1 MRFAAKKW
9 RIRQEHQMLVSRRR
23 SDAVAADELDVSRKH
38 RWKKNGY
45 RIILR
50 VMMEVDGVVTIDNSI
65 VIYEWLCFSIVV
77 VETVAAVQWK

>member
-1 MRFAAKKW
+1 MNKMS
-9 RIRQEHQMLVSRRR
+9 QENTV
-23 SDAVAADELDVSRKH
+23 E
-38 RWKKNGY
+38 KKNGY